1 MENKKNKKNNKRENE
16 SDELSGFRFRHAF
29 LIIIVLLL
37 LLALFSHSPSDL
49 AVLDGGYKAS
59 IQNWIGPVGA
69 NISKYLLLYFGIAAF
84 PLLIFS
90 IICSLRPLIPVPTRR
105 KGYISAVIAVVIG
118 ISVIFGMFPDQLSN
132 VTEKL
137 GIGHSK
143 ASTSALSGGVIGQ
156 FVAAPQNSPEPGIVR
171 RYIGG
176 VGTFIVGAVLA
187 VSGLF
192 FIWLA
197 DWQILLSLLKEHRRK
212 ALEASES
219 GFAEKNKKNKKL
231 GAEKIDRKGE
241 IISDNIEDKPAQELS
256 KKEKAKLLLK
266 ARHQNKDNDPEFDF
280 NQASGVEEENGVSHD
295 DELSISQEESDSNL
309 MEEKNQQKE
318 PSGHAAPVITTESDK
333 PKNSSHVHKSIA
345 PTYENY
351 QLPPLSLL
359 KKQPAPS
366 FDDKDFVQ
374 EKIEI
379 LQATLDS
386 FNIDATV
393 TGAVVGPR
401 VTRYEITPEPGV
413 KVEKISAL
421 SNNIAMDMQATS
433 IRIMAPIPG
442 KNSVG
447 VEVPNPKASVVT
459 LRGMFE
465 DPAWAASK
473 AQIPIILGKNVSGN
487 AMVTDLGKAPH
498 LLIAGATGSG
508 KSVCMNTLLM
518 SLLYRFSPDDLRLI
532 MVDPKVV
539 EFEIYKT
546 IPHLITPIVNDPHKV
561 PYALKWAINEMER
574 RYRVLSKVG
583 VRNLESFNNRKF
595 NLNDEPVLDHE
606 GNPIPQKLPFI
617 IILIDELADIMMIA
631 KADVETSIARIAQKA
646 RAVGIHMVLATQTP
660 RKDIITG
667 VIKANLPTRIAFRV
681 GSLMDSRVILDRKGA
696 EMLLGSGDMLFL
708 PPGSASLERIQG
720 SWVSD
725 EEIKGAVDFISDQA
739 EQQFLSGVTDNPEET
754 AETAGAGAVGGAL
767 ATDSGVLAKYIREGD
782 DDNFKKALE
791 IVLTERKASTSYIQ
805 RRLKIGYNKAADI
818 IDKLEAR
825 EIIGPQPSSGSNRE
839 ILVEEDI

>member
-1 MENKKNKKNNKRENE
+1 MENKKNKKIKNDKSNE
-16 SDELSGFRFRHAF
+16 ELSGFRFSHAF
-29 LIIIVLLL
+29 LIIVVLLL
-37 LLALFSHSPSDL
+37 LLSLFSHSPADM
-49 AVLDGGYKAS
+49 AVLDGGYKAP

-69 NISKYLLLYFGIAAF
+69 GISKELLMYFGIAAF
-84 PLLIFS
+84 PLLVFAIV
-90 IICSLRPLIPVPTRR
+90 CVLRPLIPVPTKR
-105 KGYISAVIAVVIG
+105 KGYWSAVIAVVFG
-118 ISVIFGMFPDQLSN
+118 ISIIFGMFPEKLCN
-132 VTEKL
+132 LTEGL

-143 ASTSALSGGVIGQ
+143 APTSALSGGVIGQ
-156 FVAAPQNSPEPGIVR
+156 YIAAPENSPEAGIIR
-171 RYIGG
+171 RYIGS
-176 VGTFIVGAVLA
+176 VGTFVVGAVFA

-197 DWQILLSLLKEHRRK
+197 DWQMLFSTIMVARRRAIECK
-212 ALEASES
+212 
-219 GFAEKNKKNKKL
+219 
-231 GAEKIDRKGE
+231 
-241 IISDNIEDKPAQELS
+241 EDKLDNEQRSNKDDLTDNENSGKLKVDSSEELS
-256 KKEKAKLLLK
+256 KQEKAKQLLRSK
-266 ARHQNKDNDPEFDF
+266 HKREEANESGEIQDNSDETVDGEEIEQVTFSEPDE
-280 NQASGVEEENGVSHD
+280 GVPS
-295 DELSISQEESDSNL
+295 S
-309 MEEKNQQKE
+309 E
-318 PSGHAAPVITTESDK
+318 PSGVAAPIITTEADNPK
-333 PKNSSHVHKSIA
+333 PSGKSKPFNS
-345 PTYENY
+345 PLYTNY

-359 KKQPAPS
+359 KKQPAS
-366 FDDKDFVQ
+366 AFDDKDFVQ

-465 DPAWAASK
+465 DHAWGVSK

-583 VRNLESFNNRKF
+583 VRNLETFNNRKF
-595 NLNDEPVLDHE
+595 NEEVPVLDHE
-606 GNPIPQKLPFI
+606 GNPIPRKLPFI
-617 IILIDELADIMMIA
+617 VILIDELADIMMIA

-725 EEIKGAVDFISDQA
+725 DEIKAAVDFISDQA
-739 EQQFLSGVTDNPEET
+739 EQQFLNGVTDNPEE
-754 AETAGAGAVGGAL
+754 AEAAAGAEGGAIS
-767 ATDSGVLAKYIREGD
+767 ASSGILAKYIRSGD

-791 IVLTERKASTSYIQ
+791 IILTERKASTSYIQ
-805 RRLKIGYNKAADI
+805 RRLRIGYNKAADI
-818 IDKLEAR
+818 IDKMERR
-825 EIIGPQPSSGSNRE
+825 EIIGPQPTSGSNRE
-839 ILVEEDI
+839 ILVEEDL